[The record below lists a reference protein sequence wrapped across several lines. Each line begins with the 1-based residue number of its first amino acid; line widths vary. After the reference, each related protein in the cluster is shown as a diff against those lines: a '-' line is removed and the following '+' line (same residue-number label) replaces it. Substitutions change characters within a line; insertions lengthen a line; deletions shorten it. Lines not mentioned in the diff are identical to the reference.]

1 MSSPSPKLA
10 PKSAQR
16 LSSIRSRL
24 ALGYGL
30 VLCLL
35 LGLAAVAV
43 REVNAI
49 NASLAVVADVNS
61 VKQRFAINFRGSVH
75 DRAISLR
82 DVVLVRLPA
91 ERAAALA
98 EIDKLAADYAAS
110 AQRLD
115 AMMATGAEVTE
126 DERRILASIKQT
138 EARSM
143 PLISRVI
150 ALQAS
155 GDGAAAHALLLEQAR
170 PAFVEWLAR
179 INQFIDLQ
187 EAKNGVVATQAR
199 RLAGGFQALM
209 LGLVGAGLLL
219 GIGIAAWSMRAM
231 APLRAL
237 ETVMRRMATGDL
249 AVDIPGQGRRDEV
262 GAMAEAVMVFRA
274 QGQEA
279 HILRAEQEAGREA
292 AQQAKTES
300 LRGMANLVEAET
312 LKAMTRIVE
321 QASGLAA
328 DASAMAA
335 AAARVDQNAGAVG
348 AAADAS
354 LAVAE
359 TVAVAAEE
367 LTTSIRSISGQVR
380 EAAEVGRA
388 AATDS
393 TKTETVIL
401 DLSGAV
407 SQIGDVTR
415 LIQEI
420 AGKTNLL
427 ALNATIEAA
436 RAGDAG
442 KGFAVVAGEVKA
454 LATQTAKATQ
464 EISQHI
470 EAVSQRTA
478 AAVET
483 VRRIAHS
490 VARMDQLAA
499 TLAES
504 VGQQDQ
510 ATSAIARSI
519 ADSTQAT
526 RDVSRRIGQVS
537 SDARDAGTRAERSRK
552 ETEDLAA
559 EAQGLTHHVVSILR
573 SSVPEVDR
581 RNGPRRSTEGRATLV
596 LGGTGSIVELRDI
609 SEGGVGVVG
618 AVTAPLGTRG
628 SLQMEGQ
635 AQRAVEL
642 RGVDGT
648 RVRLAFVR
656 DMAGQAAA

>member
-1 MSSPSPKLA
+1 MPNAFSKPTH
-10 PKSAQR
+10 R
-16 LSSIRSRL
+16 LTSIRSRL

-35 LGLAAVAV
+35 LGLAGVAV

-82 DVVLVRLPA
+82 DVVLVRLPS

-98 EIDKLAADYAAS
+98 EIEKLAADYAAS

-138 EARSM
+138 ESRSL
-143 PLISRVI
+143 PLIARVV
-150 ALQAS
+150 ALQDA
-155 GDGAAAHALLLEQAR
+155 GDGAGAQALLLDQAR

-187 EAKNGVVATQAR
+187 EAKNGIVAAQAR
-199 RLAGGFQALM
+199 SLASGFQALI

-237 ETVMRRMATGDL
+237 EAVMRRMATGDL
-249 AVDIPGQGRRDEV
+249 AADIPGQGRRDEV
-262 GAMAEAVMVFRA
+262 GAMAEAVLVFRA

-279 HILRAEQEAGREA
+279 QRLRVEQEAGREA

-300 LRGMANLVEAET
+300 LRGMADLVEAET

-367 LTTSIRSISGQVR
+367 LTTSIRNISGQVR

-393 TKTETVIL
+393 TKTEAVIL

-407 SQIGDVTR
+407 GQIGDVTR

-499 TLAES
+499 TLADS
-504 VGQQDQ
+504 VGQQDH

-526 RDVSRRIGQVS
+526 RDVSRRIGHVS
-537 SDARDAGTRAERSRK
+537 TDARDAGTRAERSRK

-559 EAQGLTHHVVSILR
+559 EARGLTHHVVSILR
-573 SSVPEVDR
+573 SAVPEVDR
-581 RNGPRRSTEGRATLV
+581 RAEPRRPIEGKATLV
-596 LGGTGSIVELRDI
+596 LGGAGSVVQLRDI
-609 SEGGVGVVG
+609 SEGGVCVTG
-618 AVTAPLGTRG
+618 AIAAPVGTRG

-635 AQRAVEL
+635 APRTVEV
-642 RGVDGT
+642 RGVEGT
-648 RVRLAFVR
+648 KLRLAFVR
-656 DMAGQAAA
+656 EAAA

>member
-1 MSSPSPKLA
+1 MSAATMPS
-10 PKSAQR
+10 SEW
-16 LSSIRSRL
+16 LSSIRTRL
-24 ALGYGL
+24 VLGFGL

-35 LGLAAVAV
+35 AGLAAVAV
-43 REVNAI
+43 RQVNAI
-49 NASLAVVADVNS
+49 NSSLAVVADVNS

-82 DVVLVRLPA
+82 DVVLVRMPA

-98 EIDKLAADYAAS
+98 EIQRLAADYAAS
-110 AQRLD
+110 AERLD

-126 DERRILASIKQT
+126 AEVRILASIKQT
-138 EARSM
+138 EARSL
-143 PLISRVI
+143 PLIARV
-150 ALQAS
+150 AELQTT
-155 GDGAAAHALLLEQAR
+155 GDATAAQALLLEQAR
-170 PAFVEWLAR
+170 PAFIEWLAR

-187 EAKNGVVATQAR
+187 EAKNGVVAAEAR
-199 RLAGGFQALM
+199 RLSSGFQTLM
-209 LGLVGAGLLL
+209 LALVGAGLIL

-237 ETVMRRMATGDL
+237 AAVMRRMAAGDL
-249 AVDIPGQGRRDEV
+249 AMEIPGQNRRDEV
-262 GAMAEAVMVFRA
+262 GKMAGAVMVFRA

-279 HILRAEQEAGREA
+279 QRLRAEQEAGREA
-292 AQQAKTES
+292 ASQAKAES
-300 LRGMANLVEAET
+300 LRKMADLVEAET

-321 QASGLAA
+321 QAKGLAE

-335 AAARVDQNAGAVG
+335 ATARVDHNAGAVSS
-348 AAADAS
+348 AADAS

-359 TVAVAAEE
+359 TVALAAEE

-388 AATDS
+388 AASDS
-393 TKTETVIL
+393 TKTESVIL

-470 EAVSQRTA
+470 QSVSHRTE

-483 VRRIAHS
+483 VRRIAQS
-490 VARMDQLAA
+490 VARMDDLAA
-499 TLAES
+499 TLATS
-504 VGQQDQ
+504 VEQQDE

-519 ADSTQAT
+519 ADSTQAA
-526 RDVSRRIGQVS
+526 RDVSRRIGQVTT
-537 SDARDAGTRAERSRK
+537 DARDAGARAERSRQ
-552 ETEDLAA
+552 ETDALAG
-559 EAQGLTHHVVSILR
+559 EAQGLTHHVVRILR

-581 RNGPRRSTEGRATLV
+581 RGSPRRPAEGTATLV
-596 LGGTGSIVELRDI
+596 FGGVSSIVQLRNI
-609 SEGGVGVVG
+609 SEGGLAVEGSVDAAIG
-618 AVTAPLGTRG
+618 AHGTV
-628 SLQMEGQ
+628 QMPGQ
-635 AQRAVEL
+635 AARQVEL
-642 RGVDGT
+642 RGLEGS
-648 RVRLAFVR
+648 RVRLAFL
-656 DMAGQAAA
+656 DAGRSAKAA